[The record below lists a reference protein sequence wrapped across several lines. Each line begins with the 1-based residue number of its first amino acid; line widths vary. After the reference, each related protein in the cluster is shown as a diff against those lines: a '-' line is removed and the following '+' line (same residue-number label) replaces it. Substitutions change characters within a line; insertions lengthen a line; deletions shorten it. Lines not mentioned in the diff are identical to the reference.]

1 MPEISAL
8 ALFFT
13 CTTFLVLGFPIARL
27 APFWLERRIG
37 RSIRF
42 HRRAAEALAIAM
54 QRSHNDPDHHARL
67 AAQHEWHVAALQAL
81 APTPTD
87 TPEPRRRAA

>member
-13 CTTFLVLGFPIARL
+13 CTTILVFAFPIARL
-27 APFWLERRIG
+27 APFWLERRLG

-67 AAQHEWHVAALQAL
+67 AAQHAWHVAALQAL
-81 APTPTD
+81 APEAGETK
-87 TPEPRRRAA
+87 EPRRRAA